1 MTRLY
6 IRSLYL
12 PKGGDVV
19 GRSVT
24 RLYIRSL
31 YLPKGGDVVGR
42 SVTISTP
49 YKVSVPT

>member
-6 IRSLYL
+6 IRSLYV

-19 GRSVT
+19 GRSVP

-31 YLPKGGDVVGR
+31 YNLKVGMLLGGE
-42 SVTISTP
+42 
-49 YKVSVPT
+49 

>member
-19 GRSVT
+19 GRLVT

-31 YLPKGGDVVGR
+31 YNLKVGLLLGG
-42 SVTISTP
+42 
-49 YKVSVPT
+49 K